1 MMVRASSQSE
11 EDKDDGQHHRDGDNT
26 ADVMKPI
33 VTIAGKAVSAV
44 VAAAV
49 SLSSATHAAQA
60 QVVVRAFRLF
70 VSLSLS
76 LFGFRRQSRVAF
88 FIRFDEKDIVVQR
101 EIENRIAMM
110 MMMMISHR
118 MDKRALVRK
127 STSPKND
134 RIKDDKK
141 RDKHSARSPKSSF
154 LNAAHFF
161 TS

>member
-1 MMVRASSQSE
+1 MVRASSSE
-11 EDKDDGQHHRDGDNT
+11 EDKD
-26 ADVMKPI
+26 ADVKPI

-110 MMMMISHR
+110 MMISHR

-154 LNAAHFF
+154 LNAAHLF